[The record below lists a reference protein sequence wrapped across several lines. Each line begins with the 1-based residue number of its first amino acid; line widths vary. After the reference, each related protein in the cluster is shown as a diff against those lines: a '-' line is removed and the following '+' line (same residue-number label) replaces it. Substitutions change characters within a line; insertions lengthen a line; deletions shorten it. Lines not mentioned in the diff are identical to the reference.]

1 MTIEFLAALD
11 KENGKPGT
19 KQASWQENKLDHVLE
34 IYLVFKVG
42 LGWWSGPP
50 RN

>member
-1 MTIEFLAALD
+1 MIVTRAPEKMTIEFLALD

-34 IYLVFKVG
+34 IYLVFLVG
-42 LGWWSGPP
+42 
-50 RN
+50 